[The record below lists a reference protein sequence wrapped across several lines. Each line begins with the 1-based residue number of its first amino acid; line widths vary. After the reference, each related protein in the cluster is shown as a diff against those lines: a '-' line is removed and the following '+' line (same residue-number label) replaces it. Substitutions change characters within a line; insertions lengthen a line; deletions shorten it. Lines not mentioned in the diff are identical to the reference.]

1 MKVVKPKGAQ
11 RVLILGLRGCTQVL
25 NGIKFNRDTD
35 LSGYNGISMMFAG
48 ELSRLYKG
56 GRERQ

>member
-1 MKVVKPKGAQ
+1 M
-11 RVLILGLRGCTQVL
+11 L